1 MPVRYPIQGITMFLS
16 AKRLVAALAASAALT
31 APALAADP
39 INVGFFSHLSGNFAE
54 YGASFKNAVELYL
67 DRVNADGGIGGR
79 PLKLIVEDDRNSP
92 QEAATVARK
101 IVATPGVVLAIGS
114 WSTTASLAAAPI
126 FAEARIPQISP
137 TSSHPDYSRQS
148 PFQFRQNN
156 TDDVLA
162 QYNADT
168 IHKQLKANRI
178 VIPYSQDDWG
188 VFTVKAT
195 KAAIEKDGGQVLLT
209 EAVLPGSKDFRPLIS
224 KIKAAKPDGVFVALP
239 YQEASIFLQQ
249 LRQAGVDIPAGG
261 GIPLTSPKF
270 IELAG
275 KAAEG
280 VVVHSIFFAGDPSRK
295 AFVDAYQARYNKLP
309 DQFAALAYDAAGVG
323 VAAIRRVVESG
334 QPLTGQA
341 VRDAL
346 ANGPAYEGVTGET
359 KYENGNVKKAPT
371 FLVVRNGVF
380 QLLKD

>member
-101 IVATPGVVLAIGS
+101 IVAMPGVVLAIGS

>member
-1 MPVRYPIQGITMFLS
+1 MFRS
-16 AKRLVAALAASAALT
+16 ATRFAAALAAGAALT
-31 APALAADP
+31 APALAAEP
-39 INVGFFSHLSGNFAE
+39 INIGFFSHLSGNFAE

-67 DRVNADGGIGGR
+67 DGVNAEGGIGGR
-79 PLKLIVEDDRNSP
+79 PVRLIVEDDRNSP

-148 PFQFRQNN
+148 PYQFRQNN

-168 IHKQLKANRI
+168 IHKKLKAQRI

-280 VVVHSIFFAGDPSRK
+280 VVVHSIFFPGDPSKK
-295 AFVDAYQARYNKLP
+295 AFVDAYQAKYRKLP

-323 VAAIRRVVESG
+323 VAAIRRVAASG

-346 ANGPAYEGVTGET
+346 ADGPAYEGVTGQT
-359 KYENGNVKKAPT
+359 QYDHGNVKKAPT
-371 FLVVRNGVF
+371 FLVVRDGAF

>member
-1 MPVRYPIQGITMFLS
+1 MIMPN
-16 AKRLVAALAASAALT
+16 RLPQILTVASLAVAFAA
-31 APALAADP
+31 PSQAADP
-39 INVGFFSHLSGNFAE
+39 ISVGLFTHLSGNFAE
-54 YGASFKNAVELYL
+54 YGASTKNAIDLFL
-67 DRVNADGGIGGR
+67 DKVNADGGINGR
-79 PLKLIVEDDRNSP
+79 PVKLVVEDDRNSP

-114 WSTTASLAAAPI
+114 WSTTASMAAAPI
-126 FAEARIPQISP
+126 FAEAKIAQISP

-148 PFQFRQNN
+148 PYQFRQNN

-168 IHKQLKANRI
+168 IHKKLKANRI

-195 KAAIEKDGGQVLLT
+195 SASIEKDGGKVLLT
-209 EAVLPGSKDFRPLIS
+209 EAVIPGAKDFRPLIS
-224 KIKAAKPDGVFVALP
+224 KIKAAKPDGVFLALP

-249 LRQAGVDIPAGG
+249 LRQAGVNIPVGG

-280 VVVHSIFFAGDPSRK
+280 TVVHSLFFPGDPSKK
-295 AFVDAYQARYNKLP
+295 AFVDAYKAKYNKLP
-309 DQFAALAYDAAGVG
+309 DQFAALAYDAAGVS
-323 VAAIRRVVESG
+323 VAAIRRVVQSG
-334 QPLTGQA
+334 KPLTGQA
-341 VRDAL
+341 VRDEL
-346 ANGPAYEGVTGET
+346 ANGPAYQGVTGVS
-359 KYENGNVKKAPT
+359 KFENGNVKKDPT
-371 FLVVRNGVF
+371 FLMVRDGAF
-380 QLLKD
+380 HLLEK

>member
-1 MPVRYPIQGITMFLS
+1 MPIRLPQLVS
-16 AKRLVAALAASAALT
+16 AAALT
-31 APALAADP
+31 VLSASPALAAEP
-39 INVGFFSHLSGNFAE
+39 ITIGLFTHLSGNFAE
-54 YGASFKNAVELYL
+54 YGASTKNAVDLYL
-67 DRVNADGGIGGR
+67 DKLNADGGINGR
-79 PLKLIVEDDRNSP
+79 PVKLIAEDDRNSP

-101 IVATPGVVLAIGS
+101 LASTPGVSLVIGS

-126 FAEARIPQISP
+126 FAEAKIAQISP

-148 PFQFRQNN
+148 PYQFRQNN

-168 IHKQLKANRI
+168 IHKKLKANRI

-195 KAAIEKDGGQVLLT
+195 SAAIEKDGGKVLLT
-209 EAVLPGSKDFRPLIS
+209 EAVIPGAKDFRPLIS
-224 KIKAAKPDGVFVALP
+224 KIKAAKPDGVFLALP
-239 YQEASIFLQQ
+239 YQEASIFIQQ
-249 LRQAGVDIPAGG
+249 LRQAGVDIAVGG

-280 VVVHSIFFAGDPSRK
+280 VVVHSIFFAGDASKK
-295 AFVDAYQARYNKLP
+295 AFVDAYQAKYKKLP

-323 VAAIRRVVESG
+323 VAAIRRVVQSG
-334 QPLTGQA
+334 KPLTGQA
-341 VRDAL
+341 VRDEL
-346 ANGPAYEGVTGET
+346 ANGPAFQGVTGVS
-359 KYENGNVKKAPT
+359 KFDHGNVKKEPT
-371 FLVVRNGVF
+371 FLVVRDGGF
-380 QLLKD
+380 QLVQN